1 MSLLFVAANLLFI
14 IQNDFK
20 MKKLIF
26 LLFIVISITTN
37 AQVKKADLRA
47 GGLTCAMCSKAVYK
61 SLSAIPFVDK
71 INVDIQKS
79 TYEIIF
85 KSGIGIDFDA
95 LSRAVVD
102 AGFSVAQL
110 QVTSV
115 FNGVKAQKGA
125 KIELGDKTIQFI
137 NGTDQL
143 LNGEKTF
150 TIVDKNF
157 VSAKEF
163 KKYSQTAG
171 KTYESGFADGKR
183 VYHAVL

>member
-1 MSLLFVAANLLFI
+1 
-14 IQNDFK
+14 
-20 MKKLIF
+20 MKKILF
-26 LLFIVISITTN
+26 LLFITIGLFAN

-47 GGLTCAMCSKAVYK
+47 SGLTCAMCSKAVYK
-61 SLSAIPFVDK
+61 SLSAISFVDK

-85 KSGIGIDFDA
+85 KSGIDVDFDA

-110 QVTSV
+110 QITSV

-137 NGTDQL
+137 NGADQL
-143 LNGEKTF
+143 LSGEKKF
-150 TIVDKNF
+150 TLVDKNF

-163 KKYSQTAG
+163 KKYSLTAG

>member
-1 MSLLFVAANLLFI
+1 
-14 IQNDFK
+14 
-20 MKKLIF
+20 MKKIFF
-26 LLFIVISITTN
+26 LLFISFGLLAN
-37 AQVKKADLRA
+37 AQFKKADLRA
-47 GGLTCAMCSKAVYK
+47 SGLTCAMCSKAVYK
-61 SLSAIPFVDK
+61 SLSSISFVEK

-79 TYEIIF
+79 TYEIVF
-85 KSGIGIDFDA
+85 KSGMRVDFDA

-115 FNGVKAQKGA
+115 FNGVKAKKGA
-125 KIELGDKTIQFI
+125 QIEVDGKTIQFI
-137 NGTDQL
+137 NGNDQL

-150 TIVDKNF
+150 SIVDKNF

-163 KKYSQTAG
+163 KKYSASAG

-183 VYHAVL
+183 VYHAIL

>member
-1 MSLLFVAANLLFI
+1 
-14 IQNDFK
+14 
-20 MKKLIF
+20 MKKIFF
-26 LLFIVISITTN
+26 LLFISLGLLAN
-37 AQVKKADLRA
+37 AQIKKADLRA
-47 GGLTCAMCSKAVYK
+47 SGLTCAMCSKAVYK
-61 SLSAIPFVDK
+61 SLSSIAFVEK

-79 TYEIIF
+79 TYEIVF
-85 KSGIGIDFDA
+85 KSGMGVDFDA

-115 FNGVKAQKGA
+115 FNGIKAKKGA
-125 KIELGDKTIQFI
+125 QIELDGKTIQFI
-137 NGTDQL
+137 NGNDQL

-150 TIVDKNF
+150 SIVDKNF

-163 KKYSQTAG
+163 KKYSASAG

-183 VYHAVL
+183 VYHAIL